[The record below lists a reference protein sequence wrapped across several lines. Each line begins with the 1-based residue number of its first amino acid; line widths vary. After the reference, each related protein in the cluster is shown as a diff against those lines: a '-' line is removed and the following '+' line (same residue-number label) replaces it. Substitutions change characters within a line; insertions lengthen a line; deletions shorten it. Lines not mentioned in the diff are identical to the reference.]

1 VIEGGCSD
9 GSKPGVGSPRDGK
22 RFESTVLIHL
32 DAAYNLARWL
42 TRNER
47 DAEDVVQEACLR
59 ALKYLDGFKGG
70 NSRAWFLA
78 IVRNTYYS
86 DLRKNR
92 AHALDVPLDG
102 DELFGDD
109 IVESAWAANEDL
121 SRSLER
127 EDARRVIN
135 EALDRLPQEF
145 REVIVLRELE
155 ELSYQ
160 EIARVAEIPLG
171 TVMSRLSRA
180 RKFLCQELQRAGIEE
195 GE

>member
-1 VIEGGCSD
+1 MALNRLSAEG
-9 GSKPGVGSPRDGK
+9 REDGK

-59 ALKYLDGFKGG
+59 ALKYLDSFKGG

-86 DLRKNR
+86 DLSKNR
-92 AHALDVPLDG
+92 AQSLTVPLDG
-102 DELFGDD
+102 DVIPSDAT
-109 IVESAWAANEDL
+109 VENGWAVNEDL

-127 EDARRVIN
+127 EDARRVIGQ
-135 EALDRLPQEF
+135 ALERLPEEF

-160 EIARVAEIPLG
+160 DIAKIAEIPLG

-180 RKFLCQELQRAGIEE
+180 RKFLCQELRRIGIEAE
-195 GE
+195 K